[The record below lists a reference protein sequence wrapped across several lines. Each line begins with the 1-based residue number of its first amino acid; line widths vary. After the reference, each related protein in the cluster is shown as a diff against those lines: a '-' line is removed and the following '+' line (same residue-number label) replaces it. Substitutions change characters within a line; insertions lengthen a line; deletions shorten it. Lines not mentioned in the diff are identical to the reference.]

1 MLVTPAAEEESMS
14 NLTVNQRNQMEGAAY
29 TETSMRPRT
38 AAGQK
43 AAAAYVGISLIVLAA
58 LSFAA
63 YQVFDGWPSLI
74 VLADIVLVVL
84 GLAAWVYP
92 QRRNI

>member
-1 MLVTPAAEEESMS
+1 MS
-14 NLTVNQRNQMEGAAY
+14 NLTVNQRNQYERASY

-38 AAGQK
+38 EAGRR
-43 AAAAYVGISLIVLAA
+43 AVAAYLGISLIVLAL

-74 VLADIVLVVL
+74 VFADIVLVMF

-92 QRRNI
+92 QRKNI